1 MSDRPTPPLQSL
13 EIQSYTVELE
23 PDIVAILRASF
34 GSTWGDGDFWRWK
47 HSGRPGFV
55 PADVAVFMDAG
66 TPVACFHVSLRSLR
80 LLPGLDVPC
89 SIEGDFAIRPELR
102 GAGLP
107 QQAYLHAAPRLADRS
122 IVLRAG
128 FSSPELYNRVYKRKF
143 GHRMIPTVTTQY
155 RKILS
160 DRALRGKLQDL
171 GDKIRSRP
179 SLQRLLK
186 HRAATLRIE
195 VAGFQPC
202 SLTLAHDSSQCTGDL
217 PQRADLT
224 LRLPYSVLAVPRM
237 PPLPGLFTVVRAI
250 FSGQVWASGLFRILV
265 RWSRAQLSPFT

>member
-1 MSDRPTPPLQSL
+1 MSDRPTQPPQPL
-13 EIQSYTVELE
+13 EIRDYTVELE
-23 PDIVAILRASF
+23 PDVVAILRSSF
-34 GSTWGDGDFWRWK
+34 GEAWGDGAFWRWK
-47 HSGRPGFV
+47 HSSRPGFV
-55 PADVAVFMDAG
+55 PADVAVFMAEG
-66 TPVACFHVSLRSLR
+66 TPVACFHVSLCSLH
-80 LLPGLDVPC
+80 LSPGLEVAC

-160 DRALRGKLQDL
+160 DRALRGKLQEL
-171 GDKIRSRP
+171 GDKLRSRP
-179 SLQRLLK
+179 SWQRLLK
-186 HRAATLRIE
+186 HRTTTIRIA

-202 SLTLAHDSSQCTGDL
+202 SLTLAHDSSQCSGDL
-217 PQRADLT
+217 PQRADLS
-224 LRLPYSVLAVPRM
+224 LRLPYEVLAAPRM
-237 PPLPGLFTVVRAI
+237 RPVPALFTVVRAI
-250 FSGQVWASGLFRILV
+250 LTGQVWASGLFRILA
-265 RWSRAQLSPFT
+265 RWSRAQL